1 MKFRNILFI
10 MLGVLV
16 LVFSSITVSAET
28 QTDPSGDVY
37 HWKMTDSIWS
47 WEPSVESKPN
57 IDIIELTYTPNGNQL
72 TLTMKVAGNIQNS
85 DKIAYIA
92 WVNTTDAYYWLYWMN
107 GQSTSMAINTQEGST
122 QFDMDPDV
130 TVVEGT
136 ITCVFDVVGTD
147 IASSEF
153 WGYAAEYTNFGV
165 MTQDWWGDW
174 IPGTYAPF
182 WDQEGDGDGDEGEG
196 DGDEGEGD
204 GDEGDTDGEGETDG
218 EGSGNGENGSGT
230 PGFEL
235 IGVITALA
243 IAIIILR
250 RRK

>member
-1 MKFRNILFI
+1 MVFI
-10 MLGVLV
+10 LV
-16 LVFSSITVSAET
+16 LVFSSYAVSAET

-47 WEPSVESKPN
+47 WEPSVDSKPN
-57 IDIIELTYTPNGNQL
+57 IDITELTYTPNGNQL
-72 TLTMKVAGNIQNS
+72 TLTMTVAGNIENS

-122 QFDMDPDV
+122 QFDKDPDV
-130 TVVEGT
+130 TVNGGT

-182 WDQEGDGDGDEGEG
+182 WGQEGEGDDEGEG
-196 DGDEGEGD
+196 DGEGDDEGEG
-204 GDEGDTDGEGETDG
+204 DGEGETDG
-218 EGSGNGENGSGT
+218 EDSGNGENGSGS
-230 PGFEL
+230 PGFEV

-250 RRK
+250 KRK